1 MTDVPIS
8 EVSVVAQSLG
18 IPLVAYG
25 GSDERLVNPNFQ
37 PFTSQTSSDSESL
50 AEAMIDYLVGV
61 HTRTD
66 YIVILYPLT
75 DIGIQLREFIDVS
88 FARKNVTWI
97 SVGYPSVSSIGGSES
112 ADQGGIEG
120 AAKQIKESRYRTVLF
135 VFESDLLDDLQS
147 LGVAAEKYEIKN
159 GDYFWLMYGF
169 GRPVN
174 LDEFYQ
180 LNGTTTKLLRGAAA
194 VLRVFVSY

>member
-1 MTDVPIS
+1 MFP
-8 EVSVVAQSLG
+8 
-18 IPLVAYG
+18 
-25 GSDERLVNPNFQ
+25 
-37 PFTSQTSSDSESL
+37 
-50 AEAMIDYLVGV
+50 
-61 HTRTD
+61 
-66 YIVILYPLT
+66 
-75 DIGIQLREFIDVS
+75 QL
-88 FARKNVTWI
+88 
-97 SVGYPSVSSIGGSES
+97 GGSES

-159 GDYFWLMYGF
+159 GDYFWPMYGF